1 LAVREGDVFPVSPQQ
16 PVLAVVSVLGKDQ
29 KGVVAQFATYMAERG
44 INIQDIE
51 QRVVRGFFVM
61 DMLVDIS
68 DLTIDLSE
76 LITGLLNLGKHI
88 DMEVRVH
95 LHSEKRAK
103 KIAILVSKE
112 PHCLEQLITDFA
124 AGKLHGQIA
133 CVLANHP
140 DLEPIATQAGLK
152 FDHKKSDD
160 VAGHFEWLG
169 KKLADVKPDLVVLAR
184 YMRILP
190 PQIVQQF
197 QHKIINIHPSL
208 LPYFP
213 GAAPYKQAYES
224 GVRVHGC
231 TAHFVTEQL
240 DEGPVIMQDVF
251 HINVGI
257 DTLDDVKENGLSLE
271 ARTLSKAVQLY
282 LDEELVVVEGKVIFK
297 PGISRFLQSVGHR

>member
-1 LAVREGDVFPVSPQQ
+1 MPQSQ

-61 DMLVDIS
+61 DMLVDLK
-68 DLTIDLSE
+68 DLTADLSE
-76 LITGLLNLGKHI
+76 LITGLLDLGKRI

-95 LHSEKRAK
+95 LHSEKRK
-103 KIAILVSKE
+103 KRIAVLVSKE
-112 PHCLEQLITDFA
+112 PHCLHQLVRDL
-124 AGKLHGQIA
+124 GEGRLHGQIA
-133 CVLANHP
+133 CVLSNHR
-140 DLEPIATQAGLK
+140 DLEEMAQEAGLK
-152 FDHKKSDD
+152 FLWFPAEDPQK
-160 VAGHFEWLG
+160 HFDWLLDTLREHG
-169 KKLADVKPDLVVLAR
+169 ADLVVLAR

-190 PQIVQQF
+190 PKIVSAF
-197 QHKIINIHPSL
+197 RHKIVNIHPSL

-213 GAAPYKQAYES
+213 GAAPYRQAYES

-240 DEGPVIMQDVF
+240 DEGPVILQDVF
-251 HINVGI
+251 HINVGS
-257 DTLDDVKENGLSLE
+257 DSLEDVKEKGLELE
-271 ARTLSKAVQLY
+271 SRVLSKSVQLF

-297 PGISRFLQSVGHR
+297 PGISRFLKAGE